1 VTRVMKLP
9 FKLSSLAL
17 AFAVFALVEKQI
29 ISLDIATSL
38 IIFLCAWVIAHV
50 YDAGYWYNRNL
61 VIIANIERQFL
72 KPSDL
77 RDIHYY
83 FGRHRKTGALIT
95 HLEIQMYLAIGV
107 ALLVLATHFFTDV
120 LPVLQ
125 KTKPGTNL
133 TYLPW
138 AATVIGLAFWGWS
151 KRKFATRYDTFLAN
165 SPGKE
170 IDDSAHITAP
180 DAIAVELGQFT
191 NRLAVRQIVCNLF
204 DTLGHRWI
212 PPAAN
217 LWLRAQAARRTFLLT
232 LCRGNDGR
240 RSTARDRL
248 AVGGQDFLWWSGQA
262 SRAGAGSIASF
273 PCSTFVTLPVAS
285 MTKVTRSA

>member
-1 VTRVMKLP
+1 MTDSEEDPEKPRRDFL
-9 FKLSSLAL
+9 LAVYGQL
-17 AFAVFALVEKQI
+17 MNDINRHIVVVWQSVGVLFGAFAVFALVEKQI

-38 IIFLCAWVIAHV
+38 IIILCAWVIAHV

-120 LPVLQ
+120 LPVWQ
-125 KTKPGTNL
+125 KTKPGTGL

-138 AATVIGLAFWGWS
+138 AAAVIGLGFWAWS

-170 IDDSAHITAP
+170 IDDSGINHGP
-180 DAIAVELGQFT
+180 
-191 NRLAVRQIVCNLF
+191 
-204 DTLGHRWI
+204 GH
-212 PPAAN
+212 
-217 LWLRAQAARRTFLLT
+217 
-232 LCRGNDGR
+232 
-240 RSTARDRL
+240 
-248 AVGGQDFLWWSGQA
+248 
-262 SRAGAGSIASF
+262 
-273 PCSTFVTLPVAS
+273 PV
-285 MTKVTRSA
+285 